1 MLNQI
6 NEIDEFIIIELDSG
20 NLIVQTYCQIEI
32 DNQCE
37 VRGEE
42 YGGILIEVLKEMEG
56 KKDNTEAL
64 SRISFAVGI
73 LFILYSSKKEIL
85 KIKKYLWD

>member
-1 MLNQI
+1 
-6 NEIDEFIIIELDSG
+6 
-20 NLIVQTYCQIEI
+20 
-32 DNQCE
+32 
-37 VRGEE
+37 
-42 YGGILIEVLKEMEG
+42 MEG

-73 LFILYSSKKEIL
+73 LFILYSTKKEIL